1 MSWSTLKE
9 RKLIIKARLVYK
21 ITYLQAPVALTEII
35 DNSLAPQQTH
45 KLRNNE
51 CNFCLPKLNIEYI
64 SVWFCETKL

>member
-1 MSWSTLKE
+1 M
-9 RKLIIKARLVYK
+9 YK

-51 CNFCLPKLNIEYI
+51 FNFYLPKLNIEYI